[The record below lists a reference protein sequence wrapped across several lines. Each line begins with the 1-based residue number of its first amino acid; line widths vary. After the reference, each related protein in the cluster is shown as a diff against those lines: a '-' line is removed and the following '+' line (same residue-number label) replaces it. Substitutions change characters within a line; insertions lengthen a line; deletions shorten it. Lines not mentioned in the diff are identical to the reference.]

1 MAEETG
7 YDTLPTTEAILDRRK
22 QAECRLL
29 FEEMAALVVQME
41 ALGDRMEEI
50 KLELEQFQYMV
61 DAPGLRHENYVFSA
75 TEVAGRKTLD
85 KIMLQQ
91 NGVAK
96 EVIDMSYKKAESHM
110 RRVFKAI

>member
-1 MAEETG
+1 MDEGTH
-7 YDTLPTTEAILDRRK
+7 YDGLPTTEAILDRRK

-61 DAPGLRHENYVFSA
+61 DAPGIRHENYVFSA
-75 TEVAGRKTLD
+75 HEVAGRKTLD
-85 KIMLQQ
+85 KILLQQ
-91 NGVAK
+91 NGVSK
-96 EVIDMSYKKAESHM
+96 EIIEASMRKAESHM
-110 RRVFKAI
+110 RRLFRSI